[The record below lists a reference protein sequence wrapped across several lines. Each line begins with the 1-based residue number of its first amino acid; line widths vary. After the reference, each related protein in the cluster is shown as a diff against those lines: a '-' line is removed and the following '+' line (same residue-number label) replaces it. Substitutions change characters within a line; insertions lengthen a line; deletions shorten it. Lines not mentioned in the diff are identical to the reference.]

1 MIRYLFDTEGSMV
14 KADSIHVHPDND
26 NNGDIDE
33 ILASIETNGVYR
45 KLVVSQRTRN
55 ICAGNHTYMALLE
68 LNAEYVPVE
77 WIDVDEWTE
86 LRILAV
92 DNWVARLARPDPA
105 LTAILIKRIID
116 NAPIRDRQAAL
127 VGTGISERQYLDL
140 IREPTPLDL
149 SGIGREML
157 NHRIKCPEC
166 GHEWSRSGTEF

>member
-1 MIRYLFDTEGSMV
+1 VIRYLFDTEGSMV

-116 NAPIRDRQAAL
+116 NAPIRDR
-127 VGTGISERQYLDL
+127 
-140 IREPTPLDL
+140 TPLDL
-149 SGIGREML
+149 SGVGREML